1 MPRAAEAASGAI
13 RADTDEVDLYRVL
26 AHSLGLP
33 TEERYAWL
41 SRDDVMAALSLA
53 CERHGVR
60 PGPRARTFSCYAD
73 YEASYLSLFEVG
85 LPGPPLPLLESSH
98 HRAVPAQQIV
108 LDCVNFYAVLGLSHR
123 RSTPAD
129 HLVTQLEFLAAARF
143 ASAIADPQARAG
155 LLRLERDFLDRH
167 LLSWLP
173 AAVARIR
180 KLDPALFPSLLG
192 LTQAFVA
199 DRAEILGADHQASA
213 AP

>member
-1 MPRAAEAASGAI
+1 MPRAAEAASGTI
-13 RADTDEVDLYRVL
+13 RTDADEVDLYRVL
-26 AHSLGLP
+26 AHALGLP
-33 TEERYAWL
+33 TEDRYDWL
-41 SRDDVMAALSLA
+41 SREDVMAALALA

-60 PGPRARTFSCYAD
+60 PGPRARSFARYAD

-143 ASAIADPQARAG
+143 AATAAEDPHVRTG
-155 LLRLERDFLDRH
+155 LLRLERDFLHRH

-173 AAVARIR
+173 ASVARIE
-180 KLDPALFPSLLG
+180 KLDPPLFPSLLR
-192 LTQAFVA
+192 LTQAFA
-199 DRAEILGADHQASA
+199 SGRAETLGADPQA
-213 AP
+213 